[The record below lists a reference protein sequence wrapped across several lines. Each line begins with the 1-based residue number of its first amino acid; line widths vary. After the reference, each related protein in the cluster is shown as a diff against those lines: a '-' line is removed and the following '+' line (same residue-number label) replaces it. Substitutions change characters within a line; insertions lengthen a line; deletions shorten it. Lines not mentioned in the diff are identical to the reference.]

1 MEGTSLF
8 RTKNPAEYCILLGH
22 NGSRVGRVTTP
33 RSVKFKFIA
42 LYAETL
48 EGLEGERD
56 ANGTDLAHPKKQ
68 KPNTKR

>member
-1 MEGTSLF
+1 M
-8 RTKNPAEYCILLGH
+8 LGH
-22 NGSRVGRVTTP
+22 NGSTVGRVTTP

>member
-1 MEGTSLF
+1 M
-8 RTKNPAEYCILLGH
+8 LGH
-22 NGSRVGRVTTP
+22 NGSWMGRVTTP

-42 LYAETL
+42 LYAET
-48 EGLEGERD
+48 LEGERD